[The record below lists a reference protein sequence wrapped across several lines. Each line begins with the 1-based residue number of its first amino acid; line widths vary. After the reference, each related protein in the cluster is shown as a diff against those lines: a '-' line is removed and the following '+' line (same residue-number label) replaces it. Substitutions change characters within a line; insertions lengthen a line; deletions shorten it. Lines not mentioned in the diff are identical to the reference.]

1 MRLFSSGTIYDF
13 MGARRLFLIVSL
25 LVVVASFV
33 SLWYPGPKWSTDF
46 KGGTEVEIA
55 FLQQVSEDQVREAVQ
70 EAGFSQP
77 EVIRVRDTSNPH
89 HFLVRVQEVSSIS
102 NEKKG
107 EIERALCF
115 GDGLS
120 AEQCPEAE
128 RATEVKISPGGEK
141 ITIRYSNE
149 PDPVRI
155 GERLVGISGIQLR
168 ESTTAQGNP
177 FIQNAREH
185 KIEVQ
190 LKSKGDQLI
199 DGLKHKLG
207 SDVVPET
214 ALRVEWIGPKAGAQ
228 LRDAALKSIAI
239 AIVFVMIYIA
249 FRFDL
254 RFAPGAVVGLVHDA
268 VATVG
273 FLILLGREISLITVA
288 ALLTVVGYS
297 VNDTVVVYD
306 RVRENLGKQRGTGF
320 VQIINVS
327 LSEMLGRTILTGTT
341 VIFSLMMFFLW
352 GTGALKDFALTMI
365 IGTVLGTYSSIYV
378 ALPMTFWLD
387 QRFFGQMGGG
397 GGGNRPRPPTKK
409 ESAVL

>member
-13 MGARRLFLIVSL
+13 MGARKLFLFISL
-25 LVVVASFV
+25 LVTVASVVA
-33 SLWYPGPKWSTDF
+33 LWYPGPKWSTDF

-70 EAGFSQP
+70 AAGFSHP
-77 EVIRVRDTSNPH
+77 EVIRVNDTSNPN

-102 NEKKG
+102 DEKKT

-115 GDGLS
+115 GEGLS
-120 AEQCPEAE
+120 VEQCPETE
-128 RATEVKISPGGEK
+128 RATEVKLSPGGEK
-141 ITIRYSNE
+141 ITIRYANE

-155 GERLVGISGIQLR
+155 GERLAGISGIQLR
-168 ESTTAQGNP
+168 DSTTAQGNP

-185 KIEVQ
+185 KVEVQ

-207 SDVVPET
+207 SDVVPES

-254 RFAPGAVVGLVHDA
+254 RFAPGAVIGLIHDA
-268 VATVG
+268 MVTVG

-306 RVRENLGKQRGTGF
+306 RVRENLGKQRGAGF
-320 VQIINVS
+320 VQIINLS

-378 ALPMTFWLD
+378 ALPMTYWLD
-387 QRFFGQMGGG
+387 QRFFANFSG
-397 GGGNRPRPPTKK
+397 GGGNRPRPPLKK

>member
-1 MRLFSSGTIYDF
+1 MRIFSGGTIYDF
-13 MGARRLFLIVSL
+13 MGARRLFLVISF
-25 LVVVASFV
+25 LVVAASFA

-55 FLQQVSEDQVREAVQ
+55 FLQPVSEDDIRAAVQ

-77 EVIRVRDTSNPH
+77 EVIRVNDISNAN
-89 HFLVRVQEVSSIS
+89 HFLVRVQEVSAIS
-102 NEKKG
+102 ADKKT

-115 GDGLS
+115 GEGLS

-141 ITIRYSNE
+141 ITVRFANE
-149 PDPVRI
+149 PDPVKV
-155 GERLVGISGIQLR
+155 GQQLAGISGIQLR
-168 ESTTAQGNP
+168 ESTSAQGNP

-185 KIEVQ
+185 KVEVQ

-199 DGLKHKLG
+199 DGLKTKLG
-207 SDVVPET
+207 KEVVPDT

-239 AIVFVMIYIA
+239 AMVFVMIYIA

-320 VQIINVS
+320 VQIINYS

-341 VIFSLMMFFLW
+341 VIFSLMAFFVW
-352 GTGALKDFALTMI
+352 GTGALKDFALTLI

-378 ALPMTFWLD
+378 ALPMTHWLD
-387 QRFFGQMGGG
+387 QRFFSQFGA
-397 GGGNRPRPPTKK
+397 GGGNRPKPPIKK
-409 ESAVL
+409 DSAVL